1 MDGML
6 GLIWF
11 WFGSVLGV
19 SGFDVLSCRNSS
31 VTLNVVLLE
40 DENSP
45 WSLKFVKDKVEM
57 AVEEQN
63 EKNQAESESIQR
75 TFSSEKI
82 KLDTCRLLIQY

>member
-11 WFGSVLGV
+11 WFGSVLCV
-19 SGFDVLSCRNSS
+19 SGLDVSRCRNSS

-57 AVEEQN
+57 AVEGEN
-63 EKNQAESESIQR
+63 ERNQAESE
-75 TFSSEKI
+75 
-82 KLDTCRLLIQY
+82 